1 MTTPERLILE
11 FADPAAFT
19 AWLEDNHATTPGG
32 LWIRHAK
39 KATGIPSV
47 THKEALEICLC
58 FGWIDAQRLPDD
70 DTYYLQRYTPR
81 RPRSNWSQR
90 NRQAATDLI
99 AQGRM
104 RPAGQQE
111 VEQAKQDG
119 RWDAAY
125 PPQSQAPIPD
135 DFQKAL
141 DENPKAKAFFA
152 TLTGTRRYSFL
163 YRLHNVKR
171 PETRAARIADYIE
184 RLNEGKTLADS

>member
-1 MTTPERLILE
+1 MSTPERLILE

-19 AWLEDNHATTPGG
+19 AWLEDNHATTPAG

-39 KATGIPSV
+39 KATGIASV

-58 FGWIDAQRLPDD
+58 FGWIDAQRLPDN
-70 DTYYLQRYTPR
+70 DTHYLQRYTPR

-90 NRQAATDLI
+90 NREAATELI
-99 AQGRM
+99 AQGHM
-104 RPAGQQE
+104 RPAGLQQVDE
-111 VEQAKQDG
+111 AKRDG

-125 PPQSQAPIPD
+125 PSQANAPIPE

-141 DENPKAKAFFA
+141 DENPRANAFFK
-152 TLTGTRRYSFL
+152 TLTGTRRYAFL

-171 PETRAARIADYIE
+171 PETRAARIADYID
-184 RLNEGKTLADS
+184 RLNKGETLN